1 MINVE
6 LNMVAKNSS
15 SFLFNGEKLF
25 VLEVN
30 KEARFEALVGINI
43 CQHVA
48 NDSRSSVVLDT
59 RDKKNP
65 LKSPQST
72 TFLNEDLVRFA
83 FSYGN
88 FSFDLTDGKQ
98 TVCLD
103 NVELKNVSFIQFDL
117 AVNRSVGTLMVE
129 YLVLPE
135 HTDRENIQLQ

>member
-43 CQHVA
+43 CQYPPD
-48 NDSRSSVVLDT
+48 DSRSSVVLDT

-65 LKSPQST
+65 LKAPQSR
-72 TFLNEDLVRFA
+72 TFLNDDLVRFA

-98 TVCLD
+98 TIYLD
-103 NVELKNVSFIQFDL
+103 GVKLKSVSFFEFNL
-117 AVNRSVGTLMVE
+117 AANRSVGTLMVE
-129 YLVLPE
+129 YFVLPE